1 MPTKEAQA
9 MELMPFLISLRL
21 AFTVTLILVAAS
33 FPLACLLALKKF
45 ALKPVVEMFVALP
58 TVLPPTVIGFYMLEA
73 LSPRLAFGGALEKI
87 FHMQF
92 VFSFAGIVL
101 GGCIHSLPFM
111 VQPLKN
117 GLQSLDRSQA
127 EMSRVLGKSELETF
141 FRITLPQIRPYIMT
155 GLLMTFVHTM
165 GAFGVVLMV
174 GGNIPGVTKVASIA
188 LYEKVETMDFSGANL
203 YAAVLVG
210 ISLIAVVAAQRF
222 GAKRGE
228 VK

>member
-1 MPTKEAQA
+1 MATEEAQI
-9 MELMPFLISLRL
+9 MELMPFLISFRL
-21 AFTVTLILVAAS
+21 AFTVTLILAAAS
-33 FPLACLLALKKF
+33 FPLAWLLAVKKF
-45 ALKPVVEMFVALP
+45 ALKSVLEMLVTLP
-58 TVLPPTVIGFYMLEA
+58 MVLPPTVIGFYMLAA

-87 FHMQF
+87 FHTQF
-92 VFSFAGIVL
+92 VFSFAGIAL

-117 GLQSLDRSQA
+117 GLQSLDRAQA

-141 FRITLPQIRPYIMT
+141 LKITLPQMKPYIMT
-155 GLLMTFVHTM
+155 GLLMTFVHTI

-203 YAAVLVG
+203 YAAILVG